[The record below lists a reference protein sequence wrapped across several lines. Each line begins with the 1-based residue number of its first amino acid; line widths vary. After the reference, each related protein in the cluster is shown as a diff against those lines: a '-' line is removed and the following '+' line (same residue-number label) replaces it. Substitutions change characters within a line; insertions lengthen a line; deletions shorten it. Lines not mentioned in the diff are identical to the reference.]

1 MAKTEKTP
9 MKEQKTYKYES
20 PLVKAR
26 KKRRRKKLLLALFIV
41 LLIAI
46 PVLSLITWRDRIP
59 FFQKE
64 QNGETTAVSVLYVSD
79 GDTILVEF
87 PDGSKEHIR
96 LLLIDAPES
105 VHPDEEKNT
114 EEGRQAAAFLKE
126 LLPVGTTVYLEYDTN
141 ERTFDRYGRMLAY
154 VWLTETTS
162 VESSYIKQNMVNAIL
177 LSKGYASYYPYD
189 EGKIAKRAY
198 RKVLEGIR

>member
-1 MAKTEKTP
+1 

-20 PLVKAR
+20 PLVKVR
-26 KKRRRKKLLLALFIV
+26 KKRRRKKLLLALFIA

-162 VESSYIKQNMVNAIL
+162 VESSYIKKNMVNAIL

>member
-1 MAKTEKTP
+1 

>member
-1 MAKTEKTP
+1 

-87 PDGSKEHIR
+87 PDGSKEHVR

-177 LSKGYASYYPYD
+177 LLKGYASYYPYD
-189 EGKIAKRAY
+189 EGRIAKRAY
-198 RKVLEGIR
+198 KKVLEGIR

>member
-1 MAKTEKTP
+1 
-9 MKEQKTYKYES
+9 MKEKTYKYES

-126 LLPVGTTVYLEYDTN
+126 LLPAGTTVYLEYDTN

>member
-1 MAKTEKTP
+1 

-189 EGKIAKRAY
+189 EGRIAKRAY
-198 RKVLEGIR
+198 KKVLEGIR

>member
-189 EGKIAKRAY
+189 EGRIAKRAY
-198 RKVLEGIR
+198 KKVLEGIR

>member
-1 MAKTEKTP
+1 
-9 MKEQKTYKYES
+9 MKEKTYKYES

>member
-1 MAKTEKTP
+1 

-20 PLVKAR
+20 PLVKVR
-26 KKRRRKKLLLALFIV
+26 KKRRRKKLLLALFIA

-114 EEGRQAAAFLKE
+114 EEGHQAAAFLKE

-189 EGKIAKRAY
+189 EGRIAKRAY

>member
-1 MAKTEKTP
+1 

-162 VESSYIKQNMVNAIL
+162 VESPYIKQNMVNAIL
-177 LSKGYASYYPYD
+177 LLKGYASYYPYD

-198 RKVLEGIR
+198 KKVLEGIR

>member
-1 MAKTEKTP
+1 
-9 MKEQKTYKYES
+9 MKKKTYKYES

-26 KKRRRKKLLLALFIV
+26 KKRRRRKLFLILAVV

-46 PVLSLITWRDRIP
+46 PVLALIPFKDRLP
-59 FFQKE
+59 FFQKA
-64 QNGETTAVSVLYVSD
+64 QNGETAAVKVLYVSD
-79 GDTILVEF
+79 GDTILAEF
-87 PDGSKEHIR
+87 ADGSKEHVR
-96 LLLIDAPES
+96 MLLIDAPES

-141 ERTFDRYGRMLAY
+141 ERTFDRYGRVLAY

-162 VESSYIKQNMVNAIL
+162 VELSYIKENMVNAIL

-198 RKVLEGIR
+198 KKVLEGIR

>member
-1 MAKTEKTP
+1 

-87 PDGSKEHIR
+87 PDGSKEHVR

>member
-1 MAKTEKTP
+1 

-177 LSKGYASYYPYD
+177 LLKGYASYYPYD
-189 EGKIAKRAY
+189 EGRIAKRAY
-198 RKVLEGIR
+198 KKVLEGIR

>member
-1 MAKTEKTP
+1 

-20 PLVKAR
+20 PLVKVR
-26 KKRRRKKLLLALFIV
+26 KKRRRKKLLLALFIA

-126 LLPVGTTVYLEYDTN
+126 LLPVGTTVYLEHDTN

-162 VESSYIKQNMVNAIL
+162 VESSYIKKNMVNAIL

>member
-1 MAKTEKTP
+1 

-20 PLVKAR
+20 PLVKVR
-26 KKRRRKKLLLALFIV
+26 KKRRRKKLLLALFIA

-114 EEGRQAAAFLKE
+114 EEGHQAAAFLKE

-162 VESSYIKQNMVNAIL
+162 VESSYIKKNMVNAIL

-189 EGKIAKRAY
+189 EGRIAKRAY

>member
-1 MAKTEKTP
+1 

-20 PLVKAR
+20 PLVNAR

-177 LSKGYASYYPYD
+177 LLKGYASYYPYD
-189 EGKIAKRAY
+189 EGRIAKRAY

>member
-1 MAKTEKTP
+1 

-46 PVLSLITWRDRIP
+46 PVLSLITFKDRIP

-177 LSKGYASYYPYD
+177 LSHFP
-189 EGKIAKRAY
+189 
-198 RKVLEGIR
+198 RK

>member
-1 MAKTEKTP
+1 
-9 MKEQKTYKYES
+9 MKKKTYKYES
-20 PLVKAR
+20 PLVKER
-26 KKRRRKKLLLALFIV
+26 KKRRRRKLFLILAVV

-46 PVLSLITWRDRIP
+46 PVLALIPWRDRLP
-59 FFQKE
+59 FFQKA
-64 QNGETTAVSVLYVSD
+64 QNGETVAVKVLYVSD
-79 GDTILVEF
+79 GDTILAEF
-87 PDGSKEHIR
+87 ADGSKEHVR
-96 LLLIDAPES
+96 MLLIDAPES

-141 ERTFDRYGRMLAY
+141 ERTFDRYGRVLAY

-162 VESSYIKQNMVNAIL
+162 VESSYIKENMVNAIL

-198 RKVLEGIR
+198 KKVLEGIR